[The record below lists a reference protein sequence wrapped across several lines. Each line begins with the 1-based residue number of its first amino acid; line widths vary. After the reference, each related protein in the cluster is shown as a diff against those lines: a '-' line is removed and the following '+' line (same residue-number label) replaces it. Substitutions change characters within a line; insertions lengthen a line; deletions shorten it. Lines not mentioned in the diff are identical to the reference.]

1 MKCSDFIVKYNNL
14 KNYFHAFSWFLPADV
29 CMLNG
34 ECR

>member
-14 KNYFHAFSWFLPADV
+14 KIYLYAFLRLFPAVV
-29 CMLNG
+29 CMYGG